1 MRVPAVKVRQWLKDW
16 DQVQFDPKQRRRKP
30 DPEFLVTSLDAS
42 LLRRL
47 SGIYRRTAEAGVS
60 RSEDLGIQRR
70 HEEDRST
77 EIRAFVRH
85 GYPWA
90 ELPRSKQRQGNYAD
104 LRKPGWLPGAVVVNI
119 LLPSD
124 DRLGERVARQDL
136 VTIEESDESI
146 YLRLPS
152 GANNKAWRP
161 SEVAP
166 IEVIDG
172 QHRLWA
178 FEAGAFTGT
187 FDLPV
192 VAFVG
197 LDLSW
202 QAYLFWTINIR
213 PKKINRSLAFDLY
226 PLLRTED
233 WLERFEGHSVYRE
246 TRAQELTE
254 MLWSTPESPWHLRI
268 NMLGEPG
275 RGGVSQA
282 AWIRAL
288 TASFVKQWEGRGTR
302 VGGLFGA
309 PLGKHKLALP
319 WSRAQQGAF
328 LVYVWHAIREAIGR
342 QKPQWLASVAR
353 GSATKTERAAGDA
366 GIHADNSLLGTDQG
380 IRAVMQVANDIC
392 WVAAAELDLFDW
404 SPADEESDG
413 EISAEFEGLKHHP
426 VAGFLDDLATALVT
440 YDWRTAAT
448 PDLTD
453 EERLAKLAFRGSG
466 GYRELRRQLL
476 RHLRAQRGAPAQ
488 RADKVMRVLGYD
500 KA

>member
-1 MRVPAVKVRQWLKDW
+1 MTKLSAVRVRQWLSEW
-16 DQVQFDPKQRRRKP
+16 DRVEFDPRQRRRKP
-30 DPEFLVTSLDAS
+30 APEFYVTSVDAS

-47 SGIYRRTAEAGVS
+47 SGIYRRSTEEGVS

-70 HEEDRST
+70 HEEDRSK
-77 EIRAFVRH
+77 EIREFVRY

-90 ELPRSKQRQGNYAD
+90 ELPRNKQRQDDYAD

-119 LLPSD
+119 LRPED
-124 DRLGERVARQDL
+124 ERLGERVAKQDL
-136 VTIEESDESI
+136 VTVTPSNGTVEIA
-146 YLRLPS
+146 LPS
-152 GANNKAWRP
+152 GAGNKAWRP
-161 SEVAP
+161 TKVAP
-166 IEVIDG
+166 VEVIDG

-178 FEAGAFTGT
+178 FEPGT
-187 FDLPV
+187 FEGTFEIPV

-233 WLERFEGHSVYRE
+233 WLDRFEGHSIYRE

-254 MLWSTPESPWHLRI
+254 MLWSTPESPWHHRI

-309 PLGKHKLALP
+309 PIGKHKLVLP
-319 WSRAQQGAF
+319 WSRIQQGAF
-328 LVYVWHAIREAIGR
+328 LVFLWHSIREAIGER
-342 QKPQWLASVAR
+342 RPSWLASVSRVGA
-353 GSATKTERAAGDA
+353 KTTDRAAGDA
-366 GIHADNSLLGTDQG
+366 GIHAEHSLLGTDQG
-380 IRAVMQVANDIC
+380 IRAVLQVANDLC
-392 WVAAAELDLFDW
+392 WVAAAELELFDW
-404 SPADEESDG
+404 ASDG
-413 EISAEFEGLKHHP
+413 EDASRDVSVHFNSLGNQP
-426 VAGFLDDLATALVT
+426 VAGFLTEFASRLVE

-448 PDLTD
+448 PDLSDD
-453 EERLAKLAFRGSG
+453 ERVAKLAFRGSG
-466 GYRELRRQLL
+466 GYRELRRQVL
-476 RHLRAQRGAPAQ
+476 RHLASGGGSVAASAAR
-488 RADKVMRVLGYD
+488 VMRILKY
-500 KA
+500 A